1 MTSFFLN
8 VLRLIYSPDYSTWR
22 KKKWILLLWSR
33 FFYKCQSIRLVDNLQ
48 VSYFLTDFMSTYESR
63 VEITDSY
70 CGFVYFLLLFYQCL
84 VHVLWHHII
93 RFVIY
98 SWWLEHFTIMNRS
111 LSTVIFSL
119 KSSSDI
125 NITIP
130 TLFWFALKWCNFP
143 FFHSYIFVTVLKFS
157 IVATPFYIHTNSIQG
172 FKFLHFLTNI

>member
-1 MTSFFLN
+1 
-8 VLRLIYSPDYSTWR
+8 
-22 KKKWILLLWSR
+22 
-33 FFYKCQSIRLVDNLQ
+33 
-48 VSYFLTDFMSTYESR
+48 MSTYESR

-157 IVATPFYIHTNSIQG
+157 LVAAPFCIPTDKAQG
-172 FKFLHFLTNI
+172 SQFLLILINTCPLFLYDFVYLQVSYLEVPNISKIIEPRSEVAVAGGRG